1 MWEQISK
8 CGYDASIVHGDLD
21 IHDRLLQLDKFRNE
35 RRILISTNILSR
47 AIDVPKCR
55 IVVNFDMATGANG
68 NAPTLK
74 IYQLRISR
82 AGRFGSHGIA
92 INLLDSFNTFK
103 KYQLITKYFDFEIK
117 KNLMVNYHL

>member
-1 MWEQISK
+1 MWEQITG

-21 IHDRLLQLDKFRNE
+21 VHDRSLQLDSFRNE

-47 AIDVPKCR
+47 AIDVPQCR
-55 IVVNFDMATGANG
+55 VVVNFDLTTAANG
-68 NAPTLK
+68 NVPTLK
-74 IYQLRISR
+74 TYQFRISR

-103 KYQLITKYFDFEIK
+103 QYQQIAKYFDFEINK
-117 KNLMVNYHL
+117 IEW